1 MTVNS
6 VRKLINKKFIKNER
20 KGVMAIKNVVQFLQ
34 EVKIELT
41 KIIWPKFDDFF
52 GSTVVVLVLVLLFA
66 IYLGSIDFGF
76 SLFARYIFKTYGNY

>member
-1 MTVNS
+1 MV
-6 VRKLINKKFIKNER
+6 
-20 KGVMAIKNVVQFLQ
+20 IKNVVQFLQ

-52 GSTVVVLVLVLLFA
+52 GSTVVVLVLVFLFA

-76 SLFARYIFKTYGNY
+76 SSFARYIFKTYGNY

>member
-1 MTVNS
+1 
-6 VRKLINKKFIKNER
+6 
-20 KGVMAIKNVVQFLQ
+20 MAIKNVVQFLQ

-76 SLFARYIFKTYGNY
+76 SSLARYIFKTYGNY

>member
-1 MTVNS
+1 
-6 VRKLINKKFIKNER
+6 
-20 KGVMAIKNVVQFLQ
+20 MAIKNVGLFLQ

-52 GSTVVVLVLVLLFA
+52 GSTVVVLVLVFLFA

-76 SLFARYIFKTYGNY
+76 STLARYIFKTYGSY